1 MKNKALNYLIKFN
14 GDHNLST
21 NVWGVSAY
29 NASLEAAKA
38 QGYVDDLHDHISS
51 TVLQR
56 SLPLETG
63 ECTKLI
69 NPQDPY
75 KSFCTGTRIRKNLDE
90 SSTISVKELKNATVE
105 SWLGFHLVSKDGVIC
120 KDGSSYY
127 WPLTKTSFADIHKPL
142 FSSQP
147 PTYTRKTAFVA
158 IGNADFYNLGHF
170 VWDFLPKLSLAADLI
185 ASMSIVI
192 ERPTHEFQD
201 YFLKSACHDKDWEL
215 IYLEP
220 GQSLMAETLFY
231 VSPESAHPIYK
242 CSSWAIDYVRSL
254 ARFDV
259 CTEINSSCEL
269 LYIKRRRRK
278 LLNEEELFT
287 SLKKANISFNSVDLE
302 EMNTSEKIYTCT
314 SHRSMLSA
322 WGSSTAFVLF
332 KAALPERLIE
342 IYPDPKGHL
351 SAAALVARKVGV
363 DHFCISAQT
372 VKTSHPSK
380 PDLILESPSTELIAS
395 SLADLRQPLG
405 TVLSKAF

>member
-1 MKNKALNYLIKFN
+1 MKNIAVNYLTKFN
-14 GDHNLST
+14 SDHNLSPK
-21 NVWGVSAY
+21 VRGVGAY

-75 KSFCTGTRIRKNLDE
+75 KSFHAGTRIRKNLDE
-90 SSTISVKELKNATVE
+90 SSTISVKELKDATVE

-120 KDGSSYY
+120 KDGSSDY
-127 WPLTKTSFADIHKPL
+127 WPLTKTSLADIHKPL

-147 PTYTRKTAFVA
+147 PTYRRKTAFVA
-158 IGNADFYNLGHF
+158 IGNDEFNNLCHF
-170 VWDFLPKLSLAADLI
+170 VFDFLSKLSLAADLI

-231 VSPESAHPIYK
+231 VSPGSAHPIYR
-242 CSSWAIDYVRSL
+242 CSSWAIDYVKSL

-259 CTEINSSCEL
+259 CTEINASCEL
-269 LYIKRRRRK
+269 LYITRRRRK
-278 LLNEEELFT
+278 LLNEEELLT
-287 SLKKANISFNSVDLE
+287 SLKNANISFNSVDLE
-302 EMNTSEKIYTCT
+302 KMNTPEKIYAYT
-314 SHRSMLSA
+314 SHRSILSVYGA
-322 WGSSTAFVLF
+322 NNTFVLF
-332 KAALPERLIE
+332 KTFLPERLIE
-342 IYPDPKGHL
+342 IFPNMGQNMSCYTQ
-351 SAAALVARKVGV
+351 VARKVGV
-363 DHFCISAQT
+363 DNFAITATAQIINE
-372 VKTSHPSK
+372 SLPGH
-380 PDLILESPSTELIAS
+380 PDLFLDSPSIELIAS
-395 SLADLRQPLG
+395 TLTDLRQPLR
-405 TVLSKAF
+405 TAAQ